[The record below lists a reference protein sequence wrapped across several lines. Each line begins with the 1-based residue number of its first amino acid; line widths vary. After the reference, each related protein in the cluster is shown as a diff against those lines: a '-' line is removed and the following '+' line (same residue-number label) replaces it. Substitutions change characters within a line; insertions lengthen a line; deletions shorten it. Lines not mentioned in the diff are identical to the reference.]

1 MAVVELAR
9 KNRRL
14 QVIDFR
20 SDTLTKPSAAM
31 RRAMAEAEV
40 GDEQYRED
48 PTVNRLQE
56 MAAELTGKE
65 AALFVPSGTMCNAI
79 AFAVHCRP
87 GDAVI
92 LERRAHP
99 NIAEG
104 GGPAIFASVM
114 MRGIDGERGV
124 FTADQVRAHV
134 SNRGTHTSKS
144 AMVSVEN
151 TSNQGGGK
159 IWPLDVLSGLRS
171 LCDETGMKLH
181 MDGARLMNAAVGSDT
196 PASVIASYPDSVWID
211 LSKGLGAPIGAVLA
225 GTEEFIEAGRLWKHR
240 LGGAMRQ
247 AGIIAAAGIY
257 AFENNVDRLSE
268 DHEHAKFLAEGI
280 GNVPGIELLRTPV
293 ETNIV
298 IFSVA
303 NTGMSAAEFAAV
315 MRGEHGVAMSPY
327 VDPLT
332 VRAVTH
338 MDVTRDDCVKAIAA
352 VHATA
357 KNGQLHVV

>member
-1 MAVVELAR
+1 MT
-9 KNRRL
+9 
-14 QVIDFR
+14 DFR
-20 SDTLTKPSAAM
+20 SDTLTKPSAGM

-40 GDEQYRED
+40 GDEQYLED

-56 MAAELTGKE
+56 LAAELTGKE

-114 MRGIDGERGV
+114 MRGIEGERGV
-124 FTADQVRAHV
+124 FTAEQVTPYL
-134 SNRGTHTSKS
+134 SQQGTHTSKTS
-144 AMVSVEN
+144 MVSVEN

-159 IWPLDVLSGLRS
+159 IWPLDALAGLRA
-171 LCDETGMKLH
+171 LCDEADMKLH

-196 PASVIASYPDSVWID
+196 PVSVIASYPDSVWID
-211 LSKGLGAPIGAVLA
+211 LSKGLGAPVGAVLA
-225 GTEEFIEAGRLWKHR
+225 GPADFIEEGRLWKHR

-257 AFENNVDRLSE
+257 AFENNVDRLAE
-268 DHEHAKFLAEGI
+268 DHEHAKFLAEGLGSI
-280 GNVPGIELLRTPV
+280 PGIELLRTPV

-303 NTGMSAAEFAAV
+303 QTGMSAAEFA
-315 MRGEHGVAMSPY
+315 RILREEHGVSMSPY

-338 MDVTRDDCVKAIAA
+338 IDVGREDCVKAIAA
-352 VHATA
+352 VHAVATGVQRPA
-357 KNGQLHVV
+357 VLDES

>member
-1 MAVVELAR
+1 M
-9 KNRRL
+9 
-14 QVIDFR
+14 IDFR
-20 SDTLTKPSAAM
+20 SDTLTKPSAGM

-114 MRGIDGERGV
+114 MRGLEGERGV
-124 FTADQVRAHV
+124 FTAEQVRSYL

-144 AMVSVEN
+144 AMISVEN
-151 TSNQGGGK
+151 TSNQGCGK
-159 IWPLDVLSGLRS
+159 IWPLETLAGLRA
-171 LCDETGMKLH
+171 LCDEAGMKLH
-181 MDGARLMNAAVGSDT
+181 MDGARLMNASVGSDT
-196 PASVIASYPDSVWID
+196 PVSVIASYPDSVWID
-211 LSKGLGAPIGAVLA
+211 LSKGLGAPVGAVVA
-225 GTEEFIEAGRLWKHR
+225 GSTDFIEEGRLWKHR

-257 AFENNVDRLSE
+257 AFEHNVERLAE
-268 DHEHAKFLAEGI
+268 DHENAKVLAEGI
-280 GNVPGIELLRTPV
+280 GNVPGIELLRAPV

-303 NTGMSAAEFAAV
+303 NTGMSAVEFAKV
-315 MRGEHGVAMSPY
+315 MREEHSVAMSPY
-327 VDPLT
+327 IDPLT

-338 MDVTRDDCVKAIAA
+338 MDVSREDCLKGISA

-357 KNGQLHVV
+357 TTGQLKVS

>member
-1 MAVVELAR
+1 
-9 KNRRL
+9 
-14 QVIDFR
+14 
-20 SDTLTKPSAAM
+20 
-31 RRAMAEAEV
+31 MAEAEV
-40 GDEQYRED
+40 GDEQYLED

-56 MAAELTGKE
+56 MVAELTGKE

-114 MRGIDGERGV
+114 MRGIEGERGV
-124 FTADQVRAHV
+124 FTAETVRQHLTF
-134 SNRGTHTSKS
+134 RDTHRSKTV
-144 AMVSVEN
+144 MVSVEN

-159 IWPLDVLSGLRS
+159 IWPLEALAGLRA
-171 LCDETGMKLH
+171 LCDEAGMKLH

-196 PASVIASYPDSVWID
+196 PVSVIASYPDSVWID
-211 LSKGLGAPIGAVLA
+211 LSKGLGAPVGAVIA
-225 GTEEFIEAGRLWKHR
+225 GSADFIAEGRLWKHR

-257 AFENNVDRLSE
+257 AFEHNVERLAD
-268 DHEHAKFLAEGI
+268 DHENAKVLAEGI
-280 GNVPGIELLRTPV
+280 GNVPGVEVLQTPV

-303 NTGMSAAEFAAV
+303 NTGMTATDFVNV
-315 MRGEHGVAMSPY
+315 MKSEHGVAMSPY
-327 VDPLT
+327 IDPQT

-338 MDVTRDDCVKAIAA
+338 MDVTREDCLKAIAA

-357 KNGQLHVV
+357 TNGQLKVN

>member
-1 MAVVELAR
+1 
-9 KNRRL
+9 
-14 QVIDFR
+14 VIDFR
-20 SDTLTKPSAAM
+20 SDTLTKPSAEM

-48 PTVNRLQE
+48 PTVNRLEE
-56 MAAELTGKE
+56 MVAELTGKD

-114 MRGIDGERGV
+114 MRGIEGERGV
-124 FTADQVRAHV
+124 FTAEKVRGYL
-134 SNRGTHTSKS
+134 SNRGTHTSKT

-159 IWPLDVLSGLRS
+159 IWPLETLAGLRA
-171 LCDETGMKLH
+171 LCDEVGMKLH
-181 MDGARLMNAAVGSDT
+181 MDGARLMNASVGSDT
-196 PASVIASYPDSVWID
+196 PVSVITSYPDTVWID
-211 LSKGLGAPIGAVLA
+211 LSKGLGAPVGAVLA
-225 GTEEFIEAGRLWKHR
+225 GPADFIDEGRLWKHR

-257 AFENNVDRLSE
+257 AFENNVERMAE
-268 DHEHAKFLAEGI
+268 DHENANVLAEGI
-280 GNVPGIELLRTPV
+280 GNVPGIELLRTPI

-303 NTGMSAAEFAAV
+303 NTGMSATEFAKV
-315 MRGEHGVAMSPY
+315 MREEHGVAMSPY

-338 MDVTRDDCVKAIAA
+338 MDVSREDCHKGVAA
-352 VHATA
+352 VYATA
-357 KNGQLHVV
+357 TNGQLKVN

>member
-1 MAVVELAR
+1 MS
-9 KNRRL
+9 
-14 QVIDFR
+14 DFR

-31 RRAMAEAEV
+31 RQAMANAEV
-40 GDEQYRED
+40 GDEQYLED

-56 MAAELTGKE
+56 LVAELTGKE
-65 AALFVPSGTMCNAI
+65 AALFVPSGTMCNGI

-87 GDAVI
+87 GDAVV
-92 LERRAHP
+92 LDRRAHP
-99 NIAEG
+99 NTSEG

-114 MRGIDGERGV
+114 MRGVDAVRGV
-124 FTADQVRAHV
+124 FTPEQIMPYV
-134 SNRGTHTSKS
+134 SQRGTHTSKT

-159 IWPLDVLSGLRS
+159 IWPLEALASLRS
-171 LCDETGMKLH
+171 LCDEQGMKLH

-196 PASVIASYPDSVWID
+196 PVSVIASYPDSVWID
-211 LSKGLGAPIGAVLA
+211 LSKGLGAPVGAVLA
-225 GTEEFIEAGRLWKHR
+225 GSADFIEEGRLWKHR

-257 AFENNVDRLSE
+257 AFENNVERLVE
-268 DHEHAKFLAEGI
+268 DHENAKFLAEGL
-280 GNVPGIELLRTPV
+280 GNVPGIELLRSPV

-303 NTGMSAAEFAAV
+303 NTGMTAAEFARI
-315 MRGEHGVAMSPY
+315 MHEDHGVRMSPY
-327 VDPLT
+327 VDPTT

-338 MDVTRDDCVKAIAA
+338 MDVTREDCVKGIAA
-352 VHATA
+352 VNAVAT
-357 KNGQLHVV
+357 NGQLRVA